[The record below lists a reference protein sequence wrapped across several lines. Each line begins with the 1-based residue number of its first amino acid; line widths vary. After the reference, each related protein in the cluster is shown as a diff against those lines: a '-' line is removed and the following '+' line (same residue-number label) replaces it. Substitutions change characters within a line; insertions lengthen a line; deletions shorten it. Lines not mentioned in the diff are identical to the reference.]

1 VLSTI
6 RPEVLFL
13 CSENS
18 CRTQMAEAISGQ
30 HLKRDDPFMR
40 ERVSYLVTL
49 CERDSE
55 RTLPNFSVR
64 VPGAEMAD

>member
-1 VLSTI
+1 
-6 RPEVLFL
+6 
-13 CSENS
+13 
-18 CRTQMAEAISGQ
+18 MAEAISGQ